1 MKIILK
7 IIKVLC
13 LFLLLVSIL
22 GMIFINII
30 LNTVLNK
37 EYIIA
42 KLEESNYYENI
53 YNSAVNNFEN
63 YIYQSGFTID
73 ILNDVITI
81 QNIEEDVNTVIN
93 KIFSTDDLSDIDDS
107 STIDDLESKL
117 EENIYNE
124 LGLNINTVDS
134 TLKQN
139 IDLFID
145 EIVNQYENALQN
157 DYIYMLD
164 SYIEKAID
172 ISNML
177 NNILMISIIGLII
190 IIILLYIK
198 KMYIGI
204 RNIGIITFSSGS
216 IILIINSFIN
226 SRINIENFVLLN
238 DATTNLI
245 KNMMTEILTN
255 VFNSGIILITL
266 GFILVLFGNTIKYV
280 FGIKVDKKIK

>member
-216 IILIINSFIN
+216 IILIINSFIT